1 MSFAELHSWPGPHLD
16 WPGHDDE
23 HVYGLLEEARLRCE
37 ELAARPRTGPARV
50 SLLEIHRE
58 LGMAGWH
65 AGSELDRDRRL
76 ALLAGAHQR
85 STTAAMLH
93 PPGTPHALAAVA
105 IIADDA
111 LSGTPQADHMHVA
124 HLHLLSAMGLLANHL

>member
-1 MSFAELHSWPGPHLD
+1 MSFAELRPHLD

-23 HVYGLLEEARLRCE
+23 HVYTLLEEARLRCE
-37 ELAARPRTGPARV
+37 ELAARARAGSARN
-50 SLLEIHRE
+50 SLFEIHRE

-65 AGSELDRDRRL
+65 AGSELDCDRRL

-85 STTAAMLH
+85 SVTAAMLH

-111 LSGTPQADHMHVA
+111 LSDLAQADHMHVA
-124 HLHLLSAMGLLANHL
+124 HLHLLSAMALLANHL

>member
-1 MSFAELHSWPGPHLD
+1 MSFPELHSWSGRHFD
-16 WPGHDDE
+16 WPGHDDG
-23 HVYGLLEEARLRCE
+23 HVYTLLEEARLRCE
-37 ELAARPRTGPARV
+37 ELTLARTGPTRG
-50 SLLEIHRE
+50 SLREIHHE

-65 AGSELDRDRRL
+65 AGSALDCDRRL

-111 LSGTPQADHMHVA
+111 LSGTPQTDDMHLA